1 MFNPLIE
8 NIEQLKDQELESKI
22 NDLTNKYFM
31 TKSPYLREQIVS
43 FLETYKEVYQTR
55 KQQELENIMKTQN
68 KDLDNLI
75 NIN

>member
-1 MFNPLIE
+1 MFHPLIE
-8 NIEQLKDQELESKI
+8 NIENLKDQELESKI
-22 NDLTNKYFM
+22 NDLTNKYYM
-31 TKSPYLREQIVS
+31 TTSPYIREQIVN
-43 FLETYKEVYQTR
+43 FLTVYKETFHNR

>member
-22 NDLTNKYFM
+22 NDLTNKYYM

>member
-1 MFNPLIE
+1 MFHPLIE
-8 NIEQLKDQELESKI
+8 NIENLKDQELETKI
-22 NDLTNKYFM
+22 NDLTNKYYM
-31 TKSPYLREQIVS
+31 TTNPYIREQIVN
-43 FLETYKEVYQTR
+43 FLNAYKEVFHTR

>member
-8 NIEQLKDQELESKI
+8 NLENLKDQELESKI
-22 NDLTNKYFM
+22 NDLTNKYYM
-31 TKSPYLREQIVS
+31 TSNPYIREQIIS
-43 FLETYKEVYQTR
+43 CLNSYKEVFHNR
-55 KQQELENIMKTQN
+55 KQKELENIMKNQN